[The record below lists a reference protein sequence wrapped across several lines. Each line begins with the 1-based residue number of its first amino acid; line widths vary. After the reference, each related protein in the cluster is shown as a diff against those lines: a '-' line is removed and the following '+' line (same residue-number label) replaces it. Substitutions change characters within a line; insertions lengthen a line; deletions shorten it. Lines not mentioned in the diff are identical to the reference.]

1 MYPHR
6 IRLRGPW
13 EIQPLA
19 LLVFVR
25 ESLGQFGFRRHD
37 LPPARTVNAPGLW
50 KDCGL
55 PDFPGIVRY
64 RRHFGL
70 PRKLDEHETVWIT
83 CAGVADS
90 CIVWLN
96 DERLANFANPRQPF
110 EVEVTGK
117 LRDRNELWLDIHYDH
132 PNGGGLCGDVA
143 LEIRALAWIRDLQVT
158 LQPSGETAIIQL
170 DGTFVGRSDSTLDF
184 YVLLDRRTILQQ
196 TVLCEPSGARFQF
209 ETETILVDG
218 LEHLL
223 RVDLVNGSSVWY
235 TTEQTIFLKKNCEI
249 AE

>member
-13 EIQPLA
+13 EIEPLA
-19 LLVFVR
+19 LLIYQGP
-25 ESLGQFGFRRHD
+25 GQFAWRKHD
-37 LPPARTVNAPGLW
+37 LPPARIVNSPGLW
-50 KDCGL
+50 KDYGL
-55 PDFPGIVRY
+55 SDFVGIVRY

-70 PRKLDEHETVWIT
+70 PRKLDEHETIWIT

-96 DERLANFANPRQPF
+96 GERIANFAEPRLPF

-117 LRDRNELWLDIHYDH
+117 LQDRNEIWLDIHYDH

-143 LEIRALAWIRDLQVT
+143 LEIRALVWIQDLQVT
-158 LQPSGETAIIQL
+158 LQLMGETASIRL

-184 YVLLDRRTILQQ
+184 YVLLDRRTVLQQ
-196 TVLCEPSGARFQF
+196 NVVCEPSGARFQF
-209 ETETILVDG
+209 ESEAISLDG
-218 LEHLL
+218 SEHVLS
-223 RVDLVNGSSVWY
+223 VDLVHGSSVWY
-235 TTEQTIFLKKNCEI
+235 TTEQTIILKKNCDI
-249 AE
+249 TK

>member
-13 EIQPLA
+13 EIEPLRKIVVDG
-19 LLVFVR
+19 LEHGGFC
-25 ESLGQFGFRRHD
+25 SLN
-37 LPPARTVNAPGLW
+37 LPPARTVNSPGLW
-50 KDCGL
+50 KDFGL
-55 PDFPGIVRY
+55 PDFRGVVRY

-96 DERLANFANPRQPF
+96 GERLANFANPRQPF

-117 LRDRNELWLDIHYDH
+117 LQDRNELWLDIHYDH
-132 PNGGGLCGDVA
+132 SNGGGLCGDVA
-143 LEIRALAWIRDLQVT
+143 LEIRALAWIQDLQVT
-158 LQPSGETAIIQL
+158 LQPMGETAIIHL
-170 DGTFVGRSDSTLDF
+170 DGTLVGQSDAMLDF
-184 YVLLDRRTILQQ
+184 YALLDRRTVLQQ
-196 TVLCEPSGARFQF
+196 SVVCEASGAKFQF
-209 ETETILVDG
+209 ETEAVPRDG

-223 RVDLVNGSSVWY
+223 RVDLVSGSSVWY
-235 TTEQTIFLKKNCEI
+235 TTEQTIVLKKNCDV

>member
-19 LLVFVR
+19 LLIHQGP
-25 ESLGQFGFRRHD
+25 GQYAWRKHD
-37 LPPARTVNAPGLW
+37 LPPARIVNSPGLL

-55 PDFPGIVRY
+55 PDFQGIVRY

-96 DERLANFANPRQPF
+96 SERLANLANPRQPF
-110 EVEVTGK
+110 EIEVTGK
-117 LRDRNELWLDIHYDH
+117 LQDHNELWLDIHYDH

-143 LEIRALAWIRDLQVT
+143 LEIRAGAWLDDLQVT
-158 LQPSGETAIIQL
+158 LQACGENAIISL
-170 DGTFVGRSDSTLDF
+170 DGNLAGRFDSSLDL
-184 YVLLDRRTILQQ
+184 YALLDRRTVLQQ
-196 TVLCEPSGARFQF
+196 IVLPESSGTRFHF
-209 ETETILVDG
+209 ETEAIPLDG
-218 LEHLL
+218 AEHSL
-223 RVDLVNGSSVWY
+223 RVDLVYGSSVWY
-235 TTEQTIFLKKNCEI
+235 TVEQTIVLKKNRQI

>member
-19 LLVFVR
+19 LVIHQGP
-25 ESLGQFGFRRHD
+25 GQFTWRKHD
-37 LPPARTVNAPGLW
+37 LPLARTVNSPGLW

-55 PDFPGIVRY
+55 PDFMGIVRY
-64 RRHFGL
+64 RRQFGL

-90 CIVWLN
+90 CIVWFN
-96 DERLANFANPRQPF
+96 GERLANFANPREPF

-117 LRDRNELWLDIHYDH
+117 LRERNELWLDIHYDH

-143 LEIRALAWIRDLQVT
+143 LEIRALAWIQDLQVT
-158 LQPSGETAIIQL
+158 LQAAANSAVIHL
-170 DGTFVGRSDSTLDF
+170 DGDLVGRYDSALDF
-184 YVLLDRRTILQQ
+184 YVLLDRHTILEQ
-196 TVLCEPSGARFQF
+196 TVVPTAGGAGFHF
-209 ETETILVDG
+209 ETEAVPLDE
-218 LEHLL
+218 LEHAL
-223 RVDLVNGSSVWY
+223 RLDLVCGSSVWY
-235 TTEQTIFLKKNCEI
+235 TMEQTIVLKKNCDVMQ
-249 AE
+249 